1 MYTRIQRNEWFQDM
15 EHKKIRKHFTND
27 VLEFWYLE
35 LQIFTFIISL
45 VNKSW
50 FELVELAWMFIN
62 KRLPLIFIQSLQR
75 IYSETICSKK

>member
-1 MYTRIQRNEWFQDM
+1 MYTRIQRNEWFQDI
-15 EHKKIRKHFTND
+15 EHKNNRKHFTND

-75 IYSETICSKK
+75 IYSEPICSKK